1 MSCESK
7 PPLILHET
15 SKVELWA
22 QQENNNTN
30 KLYSKENQDSLN
42 LNGTFKPSKSIEGL
56 VNDSQSNSPMNCE
69 KTLLVHLHE
78 KDGRSWPPGKKNIRS
93 MKIDVV
99 LIGKKYRTILEE
111 TKNLYVDASNHI
123 QQDVVPVQSQVSN
136 SFHKDGHCK
145 NLVVLASHAQASNKD
160 DFSKS
165 VACFEEEDVF
175 GDVLHGNMNKNYMR
189 QDHYR
194 EIKKHEDDNSICNLN
209 KRGGN
214 ALGHILQD
222 EMPTSTPSK
231 IQCNKKDIDGEYW
244 GKANWCEIDSYMTS
258 HGKET
263 TWTVRGFEDDNGIFE
278 ESVLDYKN
286 AYISKQFANTNNP
299 SCKESNLLVTNTHI
313 EGPNVETLHGLPP
326 KWTQQALEVQVAKN
340 LQDQHKEFRSSKKRL
355 KMVRT
360 ICKKIGKGNGG
371 SKENNRL
378 QSKSHDLLHDDLLSI
393 HDMFYYSANWKKV
406 QKSSQAC
413 IRSSIHINKLE
424 KEPPSLVPLCKIQW
438 CNRRWISK
446 KNKPLRQATLYC
458 ISLIDNSTKILHTAR
473 KDTATMTE
481 MLDDHEAKKN
491 RDMDSKAIEMY
502 VHLKTFQSEVQQ
514 LQTLRKFNVQVIFP
528 WQQILKNIF
537 MGISLVLGTLNLHL
551 SIKSLF
557 WLIFGQS
564 RYLQTASSRKGK
576 TMAAMV
582 IMFSGSYISK
592 EMWQI
597 YNHVQTMKNLHES
610 LYQKKLCDILER
622 IAYLFALIRKKGP
635 LFEVQN

>member
-424 KEPPSLVPLCKIQW
+424 K
-438 CNRRWISK
+438 
-446 KNKPLRQATLYC
+446 
-458 ISLIDNSTKILHTAR
+458 AR